1 MHAPTMS
8 QHNQQSSPVPEEPRT
23 AHRAPRW
30 ARRTAAFMAAVFW
43 LTQLQLVM
51 VGTAQAQP
59 QPPAGAIAGPF
70 GGPIADPRAPMA
82 FQPGIQ
88 SLPGGGALVNIT
100 APNAAGTSLNQ
111 YERFDV
117 PTSGVVLNNS
127 LIGGT
132 PLLGG
137 TAAANPNLSGGRAA
151 NTIVNEVTVT
161 GTPSQMRG
169 TVEVFGTPATVI
181 IANPNGITCDGCGV
195 VNTPRLTLSTGRP
208 TWLDA
213 GGLGSTFQD
222 AKKQGF
228 DVTGGR
234 IEVRGSGIE
243 GTVGQLDLIGETLSI
258 DAPLR
263 AHYLNQDISSINLT
277 AGKTPAMPGSA
288 RAASESPQSPQTPA
302 PVQSGRALAI
312 DATALG
318 AMTAGQIRV
327 ISTDAGM
334 GVNLQ
339 GPLLAYQR
347 DVEIQ
352 SAGRVSTGSLASARD
367 IRIDSDGYVSVAGEV
382 SAGKQLQVSGRDGM
396 QFNGPVQAQGDIR
409 LQSAQGGIAVSGD
422 LVTAGS
428 LQARAG
434 GDLQMGSGAST
445 VQVAG
450 ATTLGGK
457 NVHQTGKLLVG
468 GDLAID
474 AGEGASLGGV
484 TAVAGSLDMRAGQG
498 ALLSGQLQVNRSAKV
513 SADTIDVTG
522 RSVVGENFQLDGVRS
537 VDLIGSAHVGQSLS
551 MEAGTVG
558 INGDIS
564 AGETNVDASRV
575 DLGSA
580 EKGLSIGGDLNLR
593 VGDSLH
599 ARGDVSVTG
608 SANLSSGGDARFDGA
623 ITAGRDLGLSAGG
636 DLTMA
641 GPVTSGGKASF
652 NAAGNLTAHG
662 DILAGGGIT
671 GKAGGDIRLGGQV
684 GSAGSQQWSAG
695 GDFSADKGMEAAGLS
710 VEGRNIRIAGDVL
723 SQGAV
728 NMKAGQ
734 KLQLGGDLRSAGS
747 TTLSAGAEGITAKS
761 ILTNEDL
768 DIRSQG
774 NIALEQAQAAR
785 DVRLESSTGSIATGN
800 LLAGRDAGVTAAGN
814 VLVDGT
820 LHAGRDARI
829 AAKGDATVRGDAY
842 AGRDVALSGSSI
854 SLDKGLQAGG
864 DLRLEAGDGGIA
876 SRGQLVANRG
886 ITALSAG
893 QIDVQGPVLS
903 GENLQLRAG
912 RDITVAGDIA
922 AMGTM
927 DIRSAQALKAE
938 RLQAGADL
946 DVAAASVH
954 TRSVL
959 AQGQATLRAD
969 DALRIQGDLMGA
981 GIDATART
989 GAISVTGTVATP
1001 GALSLKAGTDAEAG
1015 KVVAGT
1021 ADGQAAV
1028 IDAGGNIRLQSLET
1042 GGAYQARAGGS
1053 HEVAGA
1059 ATVQG
1064 PVDIAAGADIT
1075 VGADAAF
1082 GQGLAANAG
1091 GRIAVAGDTLV
1102 LGDARLQ
1109 SGAGQSYGETSGGK
1123 AGGQMRVTGRL
1134 DASAGQGFAVGKE
1147 LRVNDGM
1154 DIEAKAGAIDVG
1166 GGLATLGDARLQ
1178 GSDGV
1183 RVGGDLQLRKG
1194 ELASSGGAI
1203 AIAGKVSAEQDLGL
1217 KSRGDIA
1224 IGGATVAQGRLTA
1237 RSEAGSISFGGNLDV
1252 AGDFDAHAAQN
1263 LGFEGNSLFL
1273 GEARLKA
1280 DNGAIRN
1287 RGDMTFAKA
1296 VDIDTGGDLSNE
1308 GLIQSQQDISIRA
1321 RNIDSN
1327 LARAGGIV
1335 TPGKLTVQAGG
1346 ATRLGSQGKFSA
1358 GQDMALQ
1365 AAGGTSSQ
1373 GTIQA
1378 GGNLTHGGT
1387 LSSSGSVVA
1396 DDITINGA
1404 LGNQGGSVY
1413 AQGSLGVSGST
1424 SNSGNIAAS
1433 TITMAA
1439 VDNSGQIGA
1448 QGISL
1453 GATGNSGSISGSSVG
1468 IDGSLSN
1475 SGSIGASGSLDVYG
1489 GSISNSGSLAGG
1501 DVTLSGSSIGNDG
1514 QIQSSGS
1521 LSISGGSFDNGLT
1534 ESRSCVSA
1542 SGCGAGSAPEDWRYS
1557 QDPGTVHAGGALTVN
1572 VGSMTNKGVVSAGS
1586 SVNIQGSLN
1595 NTRSVNDPYTSAGAS
1610 GGASTGIISAGG
1622 DLTISGPSVQNAG
1635 GQMQAGGAVNITS
1648 AGAFSNGAPAEGVTG
1663 QIQGSSVTINAA
1675 SIDNQGTL
1683 LAKSGDAK
1691 LTASSGGIANTGT
1704 VAASGGLQLQASGAV
1719 SNGDGANL
1727 LGQDIRI
1734 KGSGFSNQGTVYG
1747 QGGAPGEI
1755 DINTTGGFS
1764 NSGGTLVAGGKLNI
1778 QSGGYSNSGG
1788 TVGSLGDATLTM
1800 AGAYGATGNE
1810 LLALGHLQLNVGGIN
1825 VGASESWSYGGNSVA
1840 WTGTLHNQGSV
1851 AIAGSAK
1858 GSIHNEATGT
1868 RSGSGEPDVRDGTY
1882 EVPEYPAALAELKEV
1897 RVVGYTDVA
1906 QRAQLYIGGGFD
1918 GSLVNEASDASVGGG
1933 SIEQRKKN
1941 QTITWEG
1948 KNADGDI
1955 VTVEGLARSV
1965 PRLNTGSGS
1974 STITLVGP
1982 DTGTIVGDAIT
1993 INGGT
1998 ITVRPGID
2006 PATGLPLV
2014 VEARNREVKPGDVAK
2029 GPDGQ
2034 AVKGDVKTG
2043 DADKA
2048 DAPREFK
2055 VLGGDPGTIGAGDTK
2070 GQGSDIK
2077 GPGDEGLPPRT
2088 SRPLDLSRPELAT
2101 PEGGVA
2107 ALLGGGKSVAW
2118 PDWKQM
2124 QIVPGGISANDL
2136 ELNLNGQFI
2145 NRGQLEVTNNLAI
2158 RAAEGIDNFGASIRA
2173 GGYTSLSG
2181 GGLDNRDGKIET
2193 GTLLTSLKG
2202 DIDNSRGSIVAHDGG
2217 YLQAS
2222 GNIAAT
2228 DGRFVSDAGKIVLDA
2243 GGNIDLV
2250 ASKVEGKKGA
2260 GLYADGDIRL
2270 GAAAKAESTHTKED
2284 QILVTQHYDADNNLT
2299 DPEIRIKIGETQRR
2313 TDTLTHTGTT
2323 IDGGEGSVTLRAK
2336 GDVVALGSHIKAGED
2351 VLVQGASVRVEAL
2364 VDKSSSLEEEHR
2376 KNYDHAL
2383 FQRSESLS
2391 GGEIE
2396 AGRNLSIVANGK
2408 ADAGKGD
2415 ITLKGATVTAK
2426 GDASLI
2432 ASRDVNLQDKQTEH
2446 GRFEETYSKKS
2457 GFLSKKSTHTVEE
2470 GASSLS
2476 EGSVLSANNIY
2487 LQAGRDISV
2496 TGSHVVGQGDVG
2508 LVAGRDVQ
2516 LLAGQDSAAATSHS
2530 QTKKSGLFSGG
2541 GFGITLGSKSV
2552 TIDRSNESVRAAGSS
2567 VQAQGGNASIVAG
2580 NQYRQTGSA
2589 VLAQGDVNIV
2599 GKSVEINEA
2608 RELERDKFEMRAKQS
2623 GLSVS
2628 ISNPVVNVVQG
2639 GETVARIAGATGNT
2653 SDARMQALGAAAAGM
2668 AAYETYGKASQLI
2681 ADPSSA
2687 TSVGISLSLGK
2698 SSSRSTSEYQVNSA
2712 VGSLVKAD
2720 GNVSITA
2727 TQGDVHV
2734 RGSSVEA
2741 GKDVRLAADKGN
2753 IVLEAAEN
2761 RFAEQNSQSS
2771 SSASVGVA
2779 FTLGSKNGFSV
2790 NVGLSQGKG
2799 SGSGESLSH
2808 TNTHIKAGGTASVQ
2822 SGGDTTLKG
2831 ATIVAD
2837 TVKADIGGNL
2847 AIESLQDES
2856 TYNEKSSSA
2865 GLNVSL
2871 CVPPLCYG
2879 ASSVGGSAG
2888 RTRIDSDYQSVVEQ
2902 SGIRAGDGGFDVK
2915 VKGDN
2920 TLKGGAITSTQV
2932 AMDDGKNRFETG
2944 GKLTTSDIEN
2954 HAEYDASGWSAGGSV
2969 GFQAGDQSTA
2979 KTEEQKKAALDT
2991 GKGLTGGSAGVGSDS
3006 GNASSTTKAGISG
3019 VAGDSGARTG
3029 DKETGLKPIFDKDK
3043 VRENVN
3049 AQIEIT
3055 REFGSRAS
3063 KAVGDFADSKL
3074 KEAMANGD
3082 EAEIEKWKEGGAGRV
3097 ALHALV
3103 GAAGGGLA
3111 GAAGAGLSQVAVAHL
3126 DETLKELGVDEGAR
3140 NTLVAVAG
3148 TAVGAVAGG
3157 AAGAAAS
3164 TNATLNNFLNHKEL
3178 TERAKSESACQKG
3191 DKAACGEVS
3200 KLDARSAK
3208 RNEDIR
3214 KGLAPAT
3221 VDQNLEIQE
3230 DLGTVVTELAK
3241 YKDQLYQQLGA
3252 TADPQRRAD
3261 LMGQI
3266 SAADNNIKQLAVLGQ
3281 DNLLYLYGKTDDP
3294 KYWSAYKQLQAASN
3308 GNEFADVL
3316 MSGTALI
3323 GKLRRTSVTNGTEG
3337 TGNLGGNGQ
3346 ARNPLLDDA
3355 LPRNGD
3361 RAVYGQ
3367 GEGTVTCGHNSC
3379 GMVLDTLGKPVD
3391 VPGIIQRFPAETNG
3405 IKPEVAATILRANG
3419 VDAVSWGN
3427 RNTDDLAKYTANGT
3441 PVIVRIANNETGFSH
3456 FVVVDGVTTT
3466 NTGQKV
3472 VAIRDPLSSGKQ
3484 YFSPID
3490 SFNKVFSGDVIVPR
3504 KR

>member
-1 MHAPTMS
+1 MHAPITS
-8 QHNQQSSPVPEEPRT
+8 QHNQPSSPVREEPGA
-23 AHRAPRW
+23 AHPGSRRAPRW
-30 ARRTAAFMAAVFW
+30 ARRTAAVMAAVFW

-137 TAAANPNLSGGRAA
+137 TATANPNLSGGRTA

-161 GTPSQMRG
+161 GTPGQMRG

-208 TWLDA
+208 TWLD
-213 GGLGSTFQD
+213 GNGQGSTFQD

-228 DVTGGR
+228 DVNGGR
-234 IEVRGSGIE
+234 IDVRGTGIE
-243 GTVGQLDLIGETLSI
+243 GTVGQLDLIGEMLTI

-277 AGKTPAMPGSA
+277 AGKTPKDAGA
-288 RAASESPQSPQTPA
+288 VRAASEPGPSPA
-302 PVQSGRALAI
+302 PAQSGRALAI

-347 DVEIQ
+347 DVQIQ

-367 IRIDSDGYVSVAGEV
+367 IRIDSDGYVSVGGEV

-396 QFNGPVQAQGDIR
+396 QLNGPVQSQGDIQ
-409 LQSAQGGIAVSGD
+409 LQSGKGGIAVNGD

-450 ATTLGGK
+450 ATTLGGR
-457 NVHQTGKLLVG
+457 NVHQSCKLLVG

-484 TAVAGSLDMRAGQG
+484 TAVAGNLDMRAGQG

-513 SADTIDVTG
+513 SANTIDVTG

-551 MEAGTVG
+551 MKAGTVG
-558 INGDIS
+558 ISGDIS
-564 AGETNVDASRV
+564 AGETNVDASRI
-575 DLGSA
+575 DLGSVD
-580 EKGLSIGGDLNLR
+580 KGLSIGGDLNLH

-652 NAAGNLTAHG
+652 NAAGHLTANA

-684 GSAGSQQWSAG
+684 GSAGSQQWNAG

-710 VEGRNIRIAGDVL
+710 VEGRNIRIGGEVL

-728 NMKAGQ
+728 NLKAGQ
-734 KLQLGGDLRSAGS
+734 KIQLGGDLRSGGS
-747 TTLSAGAEGITAKS
+747 TILSAGAEGIAAKS
-761 ILTNEDL
+761 IFTNEDL

-774 NIALEQAQAAR
+774 NISLEQAQAAR
-785 DVRLESSTGSIATGN
+785 DVRLESSAGSVATGN

-814 VLVDGT
+814 VLIDGT

-842 AGRDVALSGSSI
+842 AGRDVALAGSSI
-854 SLDKGLQAGG
+854 RLDKGLQAGG

-886 ITALSAG
+886 ITALSGG

-912 RDITVAGDIA
+912 RDITAAGDIA
-922 AMGTM
+922 AKGSM
-927 DIRSAQALKAE
+927 DIGTGQALKAE

-954 TRSVL
+954 ARSVL

-989 GAISVTGTVATP
+989 GAITISGTVATP
-1001 GALSLKAGTDAEAG
+1001 GALNLKAGTDVEAG

-1028 IDAGGNIRLQSLET
+1028 IDAGGNIRLQGLET

-1059 ATVQG
+1059 VTVQG
-1064 PVDIAAGADIT
+1064 PADIKAGADIT
-1075 VGADAAF
+1075 IGKEAAF
-1082 GQGLAANAG
+1082 GQGLVANAG

-1109 SGAGQSYGETSGGK
+1109 SGAGQSYGETAGGK

-1134 DASAGQGFAVGKE
+1134 DASAGQGFAVGRE

-1154 DIEAKAGAIDVG
+1154 DIEARAGAIDVG
-1166 GGLATLGDARLQ
+1166 GDLATLGDARLR
-1178 GSDGV
+1178 GADGV
-1183 RVGGDLQLRKG
+1183 RTGGDLQLRKG

-1237 RSEAGSISFGGNLDV
+1237 RSEAGSIGFGGNLDV

-1263 LGFEGNSLFL
+1263 LSFEGNSLFL

-1308 GLIQSQQDISIRA
+1308 GLIQSRQDISIRA

-1373 GTIQA
+1373 GTLQA
-1378 GGNLTHGGT
+1378 GGKLTHGGS

-1396 DDITINGA
+1396 DDIAINGS

-1413 AQGSLGVSGST
+1413 AQGSLDVSGST
-1424 SNSGNIAAS
+1424 SNSGNIAAN

-1468 IDGSLSN
+1468 ISGSLSN
-1475 SGSIGASGSLDVYG
+1475 SGSIGASGSLGVYG
-1489 GSISNSGSLAGG
+1489 GAISNSGSLAGG

-1521 LSISGGSFDNGLT
+1521 MSISGGSFDNGLT

-1542 SGCGAGSAPEDWRYS
+1542 GGCGAGGAPEDWRYS
-1557 QDPGTVHAGGALTVN
+1557 QSPGTVHAGGALTVN

-1635 GQMQAGGAVNITS
+1635 GQMQSGGAVNITS
-1648 AGAFSNGAPAEGVTG
+1648 GGAFSNGAPAEGVAG
-1663 QIQGSSVTINAA
+1663 LVQGNSVTINAA

-1683 LAKSGDAK
+1683 LAKGGDAR

-1704 VAASGGLQLQASGAV
+1704 VAATGGLQLQASGAV

-1727 LGQDIRI
+1727 LGQDIGI

-1747 QGGAPGEI
+1747 QGAAPDKI
-1755 DINTTGGFS
+1755 DINTTGSFS
-1764 NSGGTLVAGGKLNI
+1764 NNGGTLVAGGKLNI

-1825 VGASESWSYGGNSVA
+1825 VGASESWSYGGSSVA
-1840 WTGTLHNQGSV
+1840 WTGTLRNQGSV

-1882 EVPEYPAALAELKEV
+1882 EVPSYPAALAELKDV

-1941 QTITWEG
+1941 QAITWEG
-1948 KNADGDI
+1948 KDADGKT

-1965 PRLNTGSGS
+1965 PRLNTGGGS
-1974 STITLVGP
+1974 SSITLVGP

-2043 DADKA
+2043 DAGKA
-2048 DAPREFK
+2048 DAPKEFK

-2070 GQGSDIK
+2070 GQGSDIQ

-2173 GGYTSLSG
+2173 GGYTSLG
-2181 GGLDNRDGKIET
+2181 GGLNNRDGKIET
-2193 GTLLTSLKG
+2193 GSLLTSLKG

-2243 GGNIDLV
+2243 GGNIDLI

-2270 GAAAKAESTHTKED
+2270 GATSKAESTQKKED
-2284 QILVTQHYDADNNLT
+2284 QILIAQHYDADNNLT
-2299 DPEIRIKIGETQRR
+2299 NPEIRIKIGETQRR

-2323 IDGGEGSVTLRAK
+2323 IDGGEGGVTLRAK
-2336 GDVVALGSHIKAGED
+2336 GDVVALGSRIKAGED

-2364 VDKSSSLEEEHR
+2364 VDKASSLEEEHR

-2432 ASRDVNLQDKQTEH
+2432 ASRDVNLQDMQTEH

-2487 LQAGRDISV
+2487 LQAGRDIGL

-2599 GKSVEINEA
+2599 GKSVEVNEA

-2639 GETVARIAGATGNT
+2639 GETVARIAGATGKT

-2698 SSSRSTSEYQVNSA
+2698 SSSRSTSEYQVDSA

-2727 TQGDVHV
+2727 TQGDIHV
-2734 RGSSVEA
+2734 RGSNVEA
-2741 GKDVRLAADKGN
+2741 AKDVRLAADKGN

-2808 TNTHIKAGGTASVQ
+2808 TNTHINAGGTASVQ

-2847 AIESLQDES
+2847 NIESLQDKS

-2871 CVPPLCYG
+2871 CIPPLCYG

-2902 SGIRAGDGGFDVK
+2902 SAIRVGDGGFDVK
-2915 VKGDN
+2915 VKGDT

-2932 AMDDGKNRFETG
+2932 AMDEGKNRFETG

-2954 HAEYDASGWSAGGSV
+2954 HADYDASGWSAGGSV

-3043 VRENVN
+3043 VRENVS

-3126 DETLKELGVDEGAR
+3126 DDTLKELGVDEGAR

-3148 TAVGAVAGG
+3148 TAVGAAAGG

-3164 TNATLNNFLNHKEL
+3164 TNATLNNFLHHKEL

-3191 DKAACGEVS
+3191 DKAACGKVS
-3200 KLDARSAK
+3200 ELDASSAK

-3252 TADPQRRAD
+3252 TTDPQRRAD

-3266 SAADNNIKQLAVLGQ
+3266 GAADNNIKQLTVLGQ

-3294 KYWSAYKQLQAASN
+3294 KYWSAYKQLQAASS
-3308 GNEFADVL
+3308 GNDVADVIMTGAAFIGKNRRPVAKNGAEKYEDL
-3316 MSGTALI
+3316 SSSTDGPKVEVKGSGETKIAPPENSYAVYPRGPGASEGPVPKDYVTVSRWVSKEEAALWMQNQGTAI
-3323 GKLRRTSVTNGTEG
+3323 PANV
-3337 TGNLGGNGQ
+3337 
-3346 ARNPLLDDA
+3346 
-3355 LPRNGD
+3355 PRNGTPQVYVTEGGAPYPPGAKGEIRID
-3361 RAVYGQ
+3361 FAVPNAMLRKG
-3367 GEGTVTCGHNSC
+3367 NSSNNFQILQPSSSTPIYNVKIHVPN
-3379 GMVLDTLGKPVD
+3379 GMEIPTL
-3391 VPGIIQRFPAETNG
+3391 
-3405 IKPEVAATILRANG
+3405 
-3419 VDAVSWGN
+3419 
-3427 RNTDDLAKYTANGT
+3427 
-3441 PVIVRIANNETGFSH
+3441 
-3456 FVVVDGVTTT
+3456 
-3466 NTGQKV
+3466 
-3472 VAIRDPLSSGKQ
+3472 
-3484 YFSPID
+3484 
-3490 SFNKVFSGDVIVPR
+3490 R
-3504 KR
+3504 K

>member
-8 QHNQQSSPVPEEPRT
+8 QHNQQSSPVPEESRT

-243 GTVGQLDLIGETLSI
+243 GTVGQLDLIGEMLSI

-288 RAASESPQSPQTPA
+288 RAASESPQSPQTSAPA
-302 PVQSGRALAI
+302 QSGRALAI

-367 IRIDSDGYVSVAGEV
+367 IRIDSDGYVSVGGEV

-396 QFNGPVQAQGDIR
+396 QLNGPVQSQGDIQ
-409 LQSAQGGIAVSGD
+409 LQSGKGGIAVNGD

-484 TAVAGSLDMRAGQG
+484 TAVAGNLDMRAGQG
-498 ALLSGQLQVNRSAKV
+498 ALLSGQLQVNRSATV
-513 SADTIDVTG
+513 SANTIDVTG

-537 VDLIGSAHVGQSLS
+537 VDLTGSAHVGQSLS
-551 MEAGTVG
+551 MKAGTVG

-785 DVRLESSTGSIATGN
+785 DVRLESSAGSIATGN

-842 AGRDVALSGSSI
+842 AGRDVGLSGSSI

-864 DLRLEAGDGGIA
+864 DLRLEAGDSGIA

-981 GIDATART
+981 GIDAAART
-989 GAISVTGTVATP
+989 GAITISGTIATP

-1064 PVDIAAGADIT
+1064 PADIAAGADIT

-1109 SGAGQSYGETSGGK
+1109 SGAGQSYGDTSGGK

-1237 RSEAGSISFGGNLDV
+1237 RSEAGSIGFGGNLDV

-1263 LGFEGNSLFL
+1263 LSFEGNSLFL

-1287 RGDMTFAKA
+1287 RGDMTFAKT

-1335 TPGKLTVQAGG
+1335 TPGQLTVQAGG

-1396 DDITINGA
+1396 DDITIDGA

-1433 TITMAA
+1433 TITMAGL
-1439 VDNSGQIGA
+1439 DNSGQIGA

-1475 SGSIGASGSLDVYG
+1475 SGSIGASGSLGVYG

-1788 TVGSLGDATLTM
+1788 TVGSLGDVTLTM

-1882 EVPEYPAALAELKEV
+1882 EVPDYPAALAELKEV

-2193 GTLLTSLKG
+2193 GTLLASLKG

-2228 DGRFVSDAGKIVLDA
+2228 DGRFVSNAGKIVLDA

-2270 GAAAKAESTHTKED
+2270 GATAKAESTHKKED

-2323 IDGGEGSVTLRAK
+2323 IDGGEGGVTLRAK

-2432 ASRDVNLQDKQTEH
+2432 ASRDVNLQDMQTEH

-2608 RELERDKFEMRAKQS
+2608 RELERDKFEMRARQS
-2623 GLSVS
+2623 GLTISIGSPIVS
-2628 ISNPVVNVVQG
+2628 
-2639 GETVARIAGATGNT
+2639 AGQTGANLLGAVGKT
-2653 SDARMQALGAAAAGM
+2653 SDGRTKALGVAAGGLY
-2668 AAYETYGKASQLI
+2668 AYNNAKEIKDAGKALLDGDLTGGANVSF
-2681 ADPSSA
+2681 
-2687 TSVGISLSLGK
+2687 SLGSSK
-2698 SSSRSTSEYQVNSA
+2698 SSSSSSFQRDSA
-2712 VGSLVKAD
+2712 VGSVVRAD

-2727 TQGDVHV
+2727 TDGDLRV
-2734 RGSSVEA
+2734 RGSEVEA
-2741 GKDVRLAADKGN
+2741 AKDVRLAATKGN

-2761 RFAEQNSQSS
+2761 RFAEQNSHSS
-2771 SSASVGVA
+2771 SSGSIGMS
-2779 FTLGSKNGFSV
+2779 LGANGWNV
-2790 NVGLSQGKG
+2790 NVSGNKAKG
-2799 SGSGESLSH
+2799 SGSGETLSH
-2808 TNTHIKAGGTASVQ
+2808 TNTHVKAGGTASVQ
-2822 SGGDTTLKG
+2822 SGGDTTLRG

-2847 AIESLQDES
+2847 NIESLQDKS
-2856 TYNEKSSSA
+2856 TYSESSRSS
-2865 GLNVSL
+2865 GFGISIPVTGGGKPGVS
-2871 CVPPLCYG
+2871 VSG
-2879 ASSVGGSAG
+2879 G
-2888 RTRIDSDYQSVVEQ
+2888 RTQIDSDYQSVVEQ

-2915 VKGDN
+2915 VKGDTN
-2920 TLKGGAITSTQV
+2920 LKGGAITSTQV
-2932 AMDDGKNRFETG
+2932 AVDGGKNRFETG
-2944 GKLTTSDIEN
+2944 GTLTTSDIEN
-2954 HAEYDASGWSAGGSV
+2954 RANYDASGYEVTVGVGGS
-2969 GFQAGDQSTA
+2969 
-2979 KTEEQKKAALDT
+2979 
-2991 GKGLTGGSAGVGSDS
+2991 KGNSSAGVGSDKGS
-3006 GNASSTTKAGISG
+3006 AASTTKAGISG
-3019 VAGDSGARTG
+3019 VAGDSEARTG

-3043 VRENVN
+3043 VRDNVD
-3049 AQIEIT
+3049 AGIKVTSEFGKQATRAGAQYAQDQLDKASGLRQIAELEPDEAKRASLLVEADQIE
-3055 REFGSRAS
+3055 S
-3063 KAVGDFADSKL
+3063 D
-3074 KEAMANGD
+3074 
-3082 EAEIEKWKEGGAGRV
+3082 WKEGGTKRTLMHAGIG
-3097 ALHALV
+3097 LLT
-3103 GAAGGGLA
+3103 AGGVG
-3111 GAAGAGLSQVAVAHL
+3111 GAAGAGASAMATPQ
-3126 DETLKELGVDEGAR
+3126 LKELLENKEIPEVIRDGILMA
-3140 NTLVAVAG
+3140 AG
-3148 TAVGAVAGG
+3148 TAI
-3157 AAGAAAS
+3157 GAAAGGTDGAVTGS
-3164 TNATLNNFLNHKEL
+3164 NETAHNA
-3178 TERAKSESACQKG
+3178 
-3191 DKAACGEVS
+3191 
-3200 KLDARSAK
+3200 
-3208 RNEDIR
+3208 
-3214 KGLAPAT
+3214 
-3221 VDQNLEIQE
+3221 
-3230 DLGTVVTELAK
+3230 LGTVVKRLGFGGVAMCLKNKGCLALTGVTGLELVRLANIAK
-3241 YKDQLYQQLGA
+3241 ERNPGIGEDGAMAIAVGDYLGDQIRGRPV
-3252 TADPQRRAD
+3252 TAPPGPNNTGGDQTKNPDPKGGNTSKPIEDAPSKTGVDGKPISDGNLAD
-3261 LMGQI
+3261 GIVSTPIPDKQGPTLVFEVPVDTVRFINGVRVEDIRTGQI
-3266 SAADNNIKQLAVLGQ
+3266 I
-3281 DNLLYLYGKTDDP
+3281 
-3294 KYWSAYKQLQAASN
+3294 
-3308 GNEFADVL
+3308 
-3316 MSGTALI
+3316 
-3323 GKLRRTSVTNGTEG
+3323 
-3337 TGNLGGNGQ
+3337 
-3346 ARNPLLDDA
+3346 
-3355 LPRNGD
+3355 
-3361 RAVYGQ
+3361 
-3367 GEGTVTCGHNSC
+3367 EGTVDLGPT
-3379 GMVLDTLGKPVD
+3379 LDRIKNQERYPHRNDGSEFKNRGQDLP
-3391 VPGIIQRFPAETNG
+3391 
-3405 IKPEVAATILRANG
+3405 IKPSG
-3419 VDAVSWGN
+3419 Y
-3427 RNTDDLAKYTANGT
+3427 YTEYVHPT
-3441 PVIVRIANNETGFSH
+3441 PGFESPGPQRIVIGRGGENYYTPDHYKTFIRI
-3456 FVVVDGVTTT
+3456 D
-3466 NTGQKV
+3466 K
-3472 VAIRDPLSSGKQ
+3472 
-3484 YFSPID
+3484 
-3490 SFNKVFSGDVIVPR
+3490 
-3504 KR
+3504 

>member
-169 TVEVFGTPATVI
+169 TVEVFGTPATII

-302 PVQSGRALAI
+302 PAQSGRALAI

-450 ATTLGGK
+450 ATTLGGR
-457 NVHQTGKLLVG
+457 NVHQSGKLLVG

-474 AGEGASLGGV
+474 ASEGASLGGA
-484 TAVAGSLDMRAGQG
+484 TAVAGNLDMRAGQG
-498 ALLSGQLQVNRSAKV
+498 ALLSGQLQVNRSATV
-513 SADTIDVTG
+513 SANTIDVTG

-551 MEAGTVG
+551 MKAGTVG

-774 NIALEQAQAAR
+774 NISLEQAQAAR

-864 DLRLEAGDGGIA
+864 DLRLEAGDSGIA

-886 ITALSAG
+886 ITALSTG

-1064 PVDIAAGADIT
+1064 PADIAAGADIT

-1109 SGAGQSYGETSGGK
+1109 SGAGQSYGDTSGGK

-1134 DASAGQGFAVGKE
+1134 DASAGQGFAVGEE

-1237 RSEAGSISFGGNLDV
+1237 RSEAGSIGFGGNLDV

-1335 TPGKLTVQAGG
+1335 TPGKLTVQAAG

-1396 DDITINGA
+1396 DDITIDGA

-1413 AQGSLGVSGST
+1413 AQGSLGVSGGT

-1439 VDNSGQIGA
+1439 LDNSGQIGA

-1475 SGSIGASGSLDVYG
+1475 SGSIGASGSLGVYG

-1557 QDPGTVHAGGALTVN
+1557 QNPGTVHAGGALTVN

-1648 AGAFSNGAPAEGVTG
+1648 TGAFSNGAPAEGVTG

-1719 SNGDGANL
+1719 NNGDGANL

-1788 TVGSLGDATLTM
+1788 TVGSLGDVTLTM

-1840 WTGTLHNQGSV
+1840 WTGTLRNQGSV
-1851 AIAGSAK
+1851 AIAGSAS

-1868 RSGSGEPDVRDGTY
+1868 RSGSGEPYVRDGTY

-2055 VLGGDPGTIGAGDTK
+2055 VLGGDPGTIGAGDIK

-2181 GGLDNRDGKIET
+2181 GGLDNRDGRIET

-2270 GAAAKAESTHTKED
+2270 GATAKAESTHKKED

-2323 IDGGEGSVTLRAK
+2323 IDGGEGGVTLRAK

-2432 ASRDVNLQDKQTEH
+2432 ASRDVNLQDMQTEH

-2608 RELERDKFEMRAKQS
+2608 RELERDKFEMRARQS
-2623 GLSVS
+2623 GLTISIGSPIVSAGQTGANLAGAVGKTSDARTKALGVAAGGLYAYNNAKDIGKAGEALLDGDLKNAGSVS
-2628 ISNPVVNVVQG
+2628 IS
-2639 GETVARIAGATGNT
+2639 
-2653 SDARMQALGAAAAGM
+2653 LG
-2668 AAYETYGKASQLI
+2668 
-2681 ADPSSA
+2681 SS
-2687 TSVGISLSLGK
+2687 K
-2698 SSSRSTSEYQVNSA
+2698 SSSSSSFQRDSA
-2712 VGSLVKAD
+2712 VGSVVRAD

-2727 TQGDVHV
+2727 TDGDLRV
-2734 RGSSVEA
+2734 RGSEVEA
-2741 GKDVRLAADKGN
+2741 AKDVRLAATKGN

-2761 RFAEQNSQSS
+2761 RFAEQNSHSS
-2771 SSASVGVA
+2771 SSGSIGVSVGA
-2779 FTLGSKNGFSV
+2779 GGWNV
-2790 NVGLSQGKG
+2790 NVSGNKAKG
-2799 SGSGESLSH
+2799 SGNGETLSH
-2808 TNTHIKAGGTASVQ
+2808 TNTHVKAGGTASVQ
-2822 SGGDTTLKG
+2822 SGGDTTLRG

-2847 AIESLQDES
+2847 NIESLQDKS
-2856 TYNEKSSSA
+2856 TYSESSRSS
-2865 GLNVSL
+2865 GFGISIPVTGGGKPGVS
-2871 CVPPLCYG
+2871 VSG
-2879 ASSVGGSAG
+2879 G
-2888 RTRIDSDYQSVVEQ
+2888 RTQIDSDYQSVVEQ

-2915 VKGDN
+2915 VKGDTN
-2920 TLKGGAITSTQV
+2920 LKGGAITSTQV
-2932 AMDDGKNRFETG
+2932 AVDGGKNRFETG
-2944 GKLTTSDIEN
+2944 GTLTTSDIEN
-2954 HAEYDASGWSAGGSV
+2954 RANYDASGYEVTVGVGGS
-2969 GFQAGDQSTA
+2969 
-2979 KTEEQKKAALDT
+2979 
-2991 GKGLTGGSAGVGSDS
+2991 KGNSSAGVGSDKGS
-3006 GNASSTTKAGISG
+3006 AASTTKAGISG
-3019 VAGDSGARTG
+3019 VAGDSEARTG

-3043 VRENVN
+3043 VRDNVD
-3049 AQIEIT
+3049 AGIKVTSEFGKQATRAGAQYAQDQLDKASGLRQIAELEPDEAKRASLLVEADQIE
-3055 REFGSRAS
+3055 S
-3063 KAVGDFADSKL
+3063 D
-3074 KEAMANGD
+3074 
-3082 EAEIEKWKEGGAGRV
+3082 WKEGGTKRTLMHAGIG
-3097 ALHALV
+3097 LLT
-3103 GAAGGGLA
+3103 AGGVG
-3111 GAAGAGLSQVAVAHL
+3111 GAAGAGASAMATPQ
-3126 DETLKELGVDEGAR
+3126 LKELLENKEIPEVIRDGILMA
-3140 NTLVAVAG
+3140 AG
-3148 TAVGAVAGG
+3148 TAI
-3157 AAGAAAS
+3157 GAAAGGTDGAVTGS
-3164 TNATLNNFLNHKEL
+3164 NETAHNA
-3178 TERAKSESACQKG
+3178 
-3191 DKAACGEVS
+3191 
-3200 KLDARSAK
+3200 
-3208 RNEDIR
+3208 
-3214 KGLAPAT
+3214 
-3221 VDQNLEIQE
+3221 
-3230 DLGTVVTELAK
+3230 LGTVVKRLGFGGVAMCLKNKGCLALTGVTGLELVRLANIAK
-3241 YKDQLYQQLGA
+3241 ERNPGIGEDGAMAIAVGDYLGDQIRGRPV
-3252 TADPQRRAD
+3252 TAPPGPNNTGGDQTKNPDPKGGNTSKPIEDAPSKTGVDGKPISDGNLAD
-3261 LMGQI
+3261 GIVSTPIPDKQGPTLVFEVPVDTVRFINGVRVEDIRTGQI
-3266 SAADNNIKQLAVLGQ
+3266 I
-3281 DNLLYLYGKTDDP
+3281 
-3294 KYWSAYKQLQAASN
+3294 
-3308 GNEFADVL
+3308 
-3316 MSGTALI
+3316 
-3323 GKLRRTSVTNGTEG
+3323 
-3337 TGNLGGNGQ
+3337 
-3346 ARNPLLDDA
+3346 
-3355 LPRNGD
+3355 
-3361 RAVYGQ
+3361 
-3367 GEGTVTCGHNSC
+3367 EGTVDLGPT
-3379 GMVLDTLGKPVD
+3379 LDRIKNQERYPHRNDGSEFKNRGQDLP
-3391 VPGIIQRFPAETNG
+3391 
-3405 IKPEVAATILRANG
+3405 IKPSG
-3419 VDAVSWGN
+3419 Y
-3427 RNTDDLAKYTANGT
+3427 YTEYVHPT
-3441 PVIVRIANNETGFSH
+3441 PGFESPGPQRIVIGRGGETYYTPDHYKTFIRI
-3456 FVVVDGVTTT
+3456 D
-3466 NTGQKV
+3466 K
-3472 VAIRDPLSSGKQ
+3472 
-3484 YFSPID
+3484 
-3490 SFNKVFSGDVIVPR
+3490 
-3504 KR
+3504 